1 MSSLAQWI
9 VNIWVSLLLT
19 LVREGIQGKLSST
32 TICFLLVVQFR
43 VESGGIFKN
52 GNISLVL
59 SISVIESEND
69 CQQYNR
75 HWITLQYICARI
87 TNANFFYYFIVIN
100 QYVITLLPISISA
113 QNYVVISMADTTTAL
128 MLNTVRLLKR
138 WDYIPLPGSKL
149 QDSAILS

>member
-75 HWITLQYICARI
+75 HWITLQYICAGI
-87 TNANFFYYFIVIN
+87 TNTNFFLLLYCHQSVRYYFIAN
-100 QYVITLLPISISA
+100 QYFS
-113 QNYVVISMADTTTAL
+113 
-128 MLNTVRLLKR
+128 
-138 WDYIPLPGSKL
+138 SKL
-149 QDSAILS
+149 CGNINGRYNNSSYVEHCPIVKEMRLYSIARIKIAR

>member
-32 TICFLLVVQFR
+32 TISFFLVVQFG

-59 SISVIESEND
+59 SVSVLESEND
-69 CQQYNR
+69 CQQYDR

-87 TNANFFYYFIVIN
+87 TNANFFLLLYCHQSVCYYFIGN
-100 QYVITLLPISISA
+100 QYFS
-113 QNYVVISMADTTTAL
+113 
-128 MLNTVRLLKR
+128 
-138 WDYIPLPGSKL
+138 SKL
-149 QDSAILS
+149 CSNINGRYNNSSYVEHCPIGKEMRLYSIARIKIAR